1 MDTWDC
7 WSDNMNE
14 IAAELNDVS
23 FQYGNSD
30 EGALH
35 RLNLQIRQGECVLL
49 CGSSGCG
56 KTTVTRLLNGLIPHY
71 YEGELQGTVSVLGRS
86 ICDTPIED
94 LAGIVGSV
102 FQNPRSQ
109 FFCVDTTA
117 EIAFGCENMGL
128 PETEIQKRIDK
139 TVADMCIE
147 KLQNRS
153 IFNLS
158 GGEKQK
164 IACAGVAAMLP
175 ELIVLDEPTS
185 NLDLDAIDEL
195 REIIRRWK
203 AQGKTIIIAEHRLGW
218 LSGTCDRV
226 VYMENGGVSEEFTG
240 EAFFSLPAETL
251 SCMGLR
257 AVLTANNYLESKTG
271 LTQIKPFEGVEMITL
286 NGFTY
291 GYGKQDAIHISE
303 LALPKGAV
311 IAVVGHNGAGKST
324 FTKCLCGLQKH
335 FKGKVTIG
343 GKTYR
348 AKDMMRLSYMVMQ
361 DVNHQLFAET
371 VLEEVMLGADD
382 SGEQAAL
389 DILGKLNI
397 AEYKDRHPMSLS
409 GGQKQRAA
417 IASALLAGKKLLVFD
432 EPTSGLDFRSMECTA
447 ELLRS
452 LDKGIT
458 VLIVTHDMELIDR
471 CCTHILHIENGRIE
485 SRCEGEGAI

>member
-1 MDTWDC
+1 MTD
-7 WSDNMNE
+7 
-14 IAAELNDVS
+14 AATLKNVS
-23 FQYGNSD
+23 FRYANGD
-30 EGALH
+30 AGALNA
-35 RLNLQIRQGECVLL
+35 LDLTVRQGECVLL

-71 YEGELQGTVSVLGRS
+71 YEGTLDGEVSVFGKNIRE
-86 ICDTPIED
+86 TQIED

-128 PETEIQKRIDK
+128 PEMEIQRRIDS
-139 TVADMCIE
+139 TIAEMHIQ
-147 KLQNRS
+147 KLLCRS

-164 IACAGVAAMLP
+164 IACAGVAAMMP

-195 REIIRRWK
+195 REIICKWK
-203 AQGKTIIIAEHRLGW
+203 MQGKTIIIAEHRLGW
-218 LSGTCDRV
+218 LRDLCDRV
-226 VYMENGGVSEEFTG
+226 LFMENGSISAEFTG
-240 EAFFSLPAETL
+240 EAFFSLQTGKL
-251 SCMGLR
+251 NSMGLR
-257 AVLTANNYLESKTG
+257 AIKTANNYLESKTG
-271 LTQIKPFEGVEMITL
+271 MTEIKAFDSTSVITL
-286 NGFTY
+286 ENFVY
-291 GYGKQDAIHISE
+291 SYGKQDAIKFPKLDI
-303 LALPKGAV
+303 PKGAV

-324 FTKCLCGLQKH
+324 FTKCLCGLQKR
-335 FKGKVTIG
+335 FKGTVKIN

-348 AKDMMRLSYMVMQ
+348 PKDMMRLSYMVMQ

-382 SGEQAAL
+382 SEQQNAL
-389 DILGKLNI
+389 DILEKLNI
-397 AEYKDRHPMSLS
+397 AEYKERHPMSLS
-409 GGQKQRAA
+409 GGQKQRVA
-417 IASALLAGKKLLVFD
+417 IASALMAGKKLLVFD

-452 LDKGIT
+452 LDKEIT
-458 VLIVTHDMELIDR
+458 VLIVTHDMELIDH
-471 CCTHILHIENGRIE
+471 CCTHILHIENGRLE
-485 SRCEGEGAI
+485 RECNGKEAE

>member
-1 MDTWDC
+1 MTD
-7 WSDNMNE
+7 
-14 IAAELNDVS
+14 AAILKNVS
-23 FQYGNSD
+23 FRYANGD
-30 EGALH
+30 AGALDA
-35 RLNLQIRQGECVLL
+35 LDLTVKQGECVLL

-71 YEGELQGTVSVLGRS
+71 YEGTLEGDVSVFGRS
-86 ICDTPIED
+86 IRKTAIED

-128 PETEIQKRIDK
+128 PEAEIRQRIDN
-139 TVADMCIE
+139 TVADMNIK
-147 KLQNRS
+147 KLLGRS

-195 REIIRRWK
+195 RDVIRRWK
-203 AQGKTIIIAEHRLGW
+203 AQGKTIVIAEHRLGW
-218 LSGTCDRV
+218 LSGLCDRV
-226 VYMENGGVSEEFTG
+226 LFMENGGISAEFTG
-240 EAFFSLPAETL
+240 EAFFSLPAEKL
-251 SCMGLR
+251 NSMGLR
-257 AVLTANNYLESKTG
+257 AIRTANNYLESKTG
-271 LTQIKPFEGVEMITL
+271 MTELKPFDSRDIITL

-291 GYGKQDAIHISE
+291 RYGKQDAIRIPE
-303 LALPKGAV
+303 LAIPKGAV

-324 FTKCLCGLQKH
+324 FTKCLCGLQKR
-335 FKGKVTIG
+335 FKGTVHIN
-343 GKTYR
+343 GKAYR

-371 VLEEVMLGADD
+371 VLEEVLLGADE
-382 SGEQAAL
+382 SEQKTAL
-389 DILGKLNI
+389 DILGKLHI

-452 LDKGIT
+452 LDKDIT

-471 CCTHILHIENGRIE
+471 CCTHILHIENGGIE
-485 SRCEGEGAI
+485 S

>member
-1 MDTWDC
+1 MTD
-7 WSDNMNE
+7 
-14 IAAELNDVS
+14 AAILRNVSFRYSNGDAGALNDIDLTVK
-23 FQYGNSD
+23 
-30 EGALH
+30 
-35 RLNLQIRQGECVLL
+35 QGECVLL

-71 YEGELQGTVSVLGRS
+71 YEGELDGEVTLYGKN
-86 ICDTPIED
+86 ICDTSIED

-117 EIAFGCENMGL
+117 EIAFGCENMGFS
-128 PETEIQKRIDK
+128 EAEIRHRIERNV
-139 TVADMCIE
+139 TDMNIQY
-147 KLQNRS
+147 LLNRS

-175 ELIVLDEPTS
+175 EIIVLDEPTS

-195 REIIRRWK
+195 REIIQKWK
-203 AQGKTIIIAEHRLGW
+203 SQGRTLVIAEHRLGW
-218 LSGTCDRV
+218 LSGLCDRV
-226 VYMENGGVSEEFTG
+226 IFMENGSISTEFSGDT
-240 EAFFSLPAETL
+240 FFSLGTEKL
-251 SCMGLR
+251 NNMGLR
-257 AVLTANNYLESKTG
+257 ALQTNNDHLESHTG
-271 LTQIKPFEGVEMITL
+271 MTQIKPFDSSSVITL

-291 GYGKQDAIHISE
+291 SYGKQDAINIQKLDIH
-303 LALPKGAV
+303 KGAV

-324 FTKCLCGLQKH
+324 FSKCLCGLQKR
-335 FKGKVTIG
+335 FKGSITMD

-348 AKDMMRLSYMVMQ
+348 SKDMMKLAYMVMQ

-382 SGEQAAL
+382 DGQQTAL
-389 DILGKLNI
+389 AILEKLNI
-397 AEYKDRHPMSLS
+397 SEYKDRHPMSLS
-409 GGQKQRAA
+409 GGQKQRVA
-417 IASALLAGKKLLVFD
+417 IASALMAGKKFIVFD

-447 ELLRS
+447 ELLRT
-452 LDKGIT
+452 LDKDIT

-471 CCTHILHIENGRIE
+471 CCTHILHIEDGKI
-485 SRCEGEGAI
+485 

>member
-1 MDTWDC
+1 MTD
-7 WSDNMNE
+7 
-14 IAAELNDVS
+14 AAILKNVS
-23 FQYGNSD
+23 FRYANGD
-30 EGALH
+30 AGALDA
-35 RLNLQIRQGECVLL
+35 LDLTVKQGECVLL

-71 YEGELQGTVSVLGRS
+71 YEGTLEGDVSVFGRS
-86 ICDTPIED
+86 IRETAIED

-128 PETEIQKRIDK
+128 PEAEIRRRIDN
-139 TVADMCIE
+139 TVADMNIQ
-147 KLQNRS
+147 KLLGRS

-164 IACAGVAAMLP
+164 IACAGAAAMLP

-203 AQGKTIIIAEHRLGW
+203 AQGKTIVIAEHRLGW
-218 LSGTCDRV
+218 LSGLCDRV
-226 VYMENGGVSEEFTG
+226 LFMENGRISTEFTG
-240 EAFFSLPAETL
+240 EAFFSLPAEKL
-251 SCMGLR
+251 NSMGLR
-257 AVLTANNYLESKTG
+257 AIRTANNYLESKTG
-271 LTQIKPFEGVEMITL
+271 MTELKPFDSRDIITL

-291 GYGKQDAIHISE
+291 TYGKQDAIRIPE
-303 LALPKGAV
+303 LAIPKGAV

-324 FTKCLCGLQKH
+324 FTKCLCGLQKR
-335 FKGKVTIG
+335 FKGTVNIN

-348 AKDMMRLSYMVMQ
+348 SKDMMRFSYMVMQ

-371 VLEEVMLGADD
+371 VLEEVLLGADE
-382 SGEQAAL
+382 SEQKTAL
-389 DILGKLNI
+389 DILGKLHI

-417 IASALLAGKKLLVFD
+417 IASAMLAGKKLLVFD

-452 LDKGIT
+452 LDKDIT

-471 CCTHILHIENGRIE
+471 CCTHILHIENGVIE
-485 SRCEGEGAI
+485 S

>member
-1 MDTWDC
+1 MT
-7 WSDNMNE
+7 E
-14 IAAELNDVS
+14 AAILKNVS
-23 FQYGNSD
+23 FRYANGD
-30 EGALH
+30 AGALDD
-35 RLNLQIRQGECVLL
+35 LDLTVKKGECVLL

-71 YEGELQGTVSVLGRS
+71 YEGTLDGDVSVMGKN
-86 ICDTPIED
+86 ICDTPIEE

-128 PETEIQKRIDK
+128 PDSEIHRHVDK
-139 TVADMCIE
+139 TVDDMNIR
-147 KLQNRS
+147 KLLGRS

-203 AQGKTIIIAEHRLGW
+203 AHGKTIVIAEHRLGW
-218 LSGTCDRV
+218 LRGSCDRV
-226 VYMENGGVSEEFTG
+226 LFMENGGISAEFTG
-240 EAFFSLPAETL
+240 EAFFSLPADKL
-251 SCMGLR
+251 NSMGLR
-257 AVLTANNYLESKTG
+257 AIRTANNYLESKTG
-271 LTQIKPFEGVEMITL
+271 MTEIKAFGSNSVITL
-286 NGFTY
+286 ENFVY
-291 GYGKQDAIHISE
+291 SYGKQDAINIPE
-303 LALPKGAV
+303 LGIPKGAV

-324 FTKCLCGLQKH
+324 FTKCLCGLQKR
-335 FKGKVTIG
+335 FKGTVNIN

-348 AKDMMRLSYMVMQ
+348 SKDMMRLSYMVMQ

-371 VLEEVMLGADD
+371 VLEEVMLGTDD
-382 SGEQAAL
+382 PEQQTAL
-389 DILGKLNI
+389 DILEKLNI

-417 IASALLAGKKLLVFD
+417 IASAMLAGKKLLVFD
-432 EPTSGLDFRSMECTA
+432 EPTSGLDFRSMESTA

-452 LDKGIT
+452 LDKDIT

-485 SRCEGEGAI
+485 I

>member
-1 MDTWDC
+1 MTD
-7 WSDNMNE
+7 
-14 IAAELNDVS
+14 AAILKNVS
-23 FQYGNSD
+23 FRYANGD
-30 EGALH
+30 TGALDH
-35 RLNLQIRQGECVLL
+35 LDLTIKQGECVLL

-71 YEGELQGTVSVLGRS
+71 YEGTLDGEVSVMGKN

-128 PETEIQKRIDK
+128 SETEIQKRIDK
-139 TVADMCIE
+139 TVADMRIE

-185 NLDLDAIDEL
+185 NLDLYAINEL
-195 REIIRRWK
+195 RDIIRRWK
-203 AQGKTIIIAEHRLGW
+203 AQGKTIVIAEHRLGW
-218 LSGTCDRV
+218 LSGSCDRV
-226 VYMENGGVSEEFTG
+226 VYMENGSISAVFTG
-240 EAFFSLPAETL
+240 EAFFSLPEEKL
-251 SCMGLR
+251 SSMGLR
-257 AVLTANNYLESKTG
+257 AVLTAKNYLESKTG
-271 LTQIKPFEGVEMITL
+271 LTQIKPFEGIEKITL
-286 NGFTY
+286 NGFIY
-291 GYGKQDAIHISE
+291 GYGKQEALHISE
-303 LALPKGAV
+303 LAIPKGAV

-324 FTKCLCGLQKH
+324 FTKCLCGLQKC
-335 FKGKVTIG
+335 FKGTVDIN

-348 AKDMMRLSYMVMQ
+348 SKDMLRLSYMVMQ

-382 SGEQAAL
+382 AGEQTAL
-389 DILGKLNI
+389 DILQKLNI
-397 AEYKDRHPMSLS
+397 SEYKERHPMSLS

-432 EPTSGLDFRSMECTA
+432 EPTSGLDQRSMECTA

-452 LDKGIT
+452 LDKDIT

-471 CCTHILHIENGRIE
+471 CCTHILHIENGGIE
-485 SRCEGEGAI
+485 SGCIGNEAI

>member
-1 MDTWDC
+1 MDSRNDRG
-7 WSDNMNE
+7 DNMTD
-14 IAAELNDVS
+14 AAILKNVS
-23 FQYGNSD
+23 FRYANGD
-30 EGALH
+30 TGALN
-35 RLNLQIRQGECVLL
+35 NLDLIVKQGECVLL

-71 YEGELQGTVSVLGRS
+71 YEGTLDGDVSVFGRS
-86 ICDTPIED
+86 IRETAIED

-128 PETEIQKRIDK
+128 PEAEIRRRMDNTVTDMNIQKLLGR
-139 TVADMCIE
+139 
-147 KLQNRS
+147 N

-164 IACAGVAAMLP
+164 IACAGAAAMLP

-195 REIIRRWK
+195 REIIRKWK
-203 AQGKTIIIAEHRLGW
+203 AQGKTIVIAEHRLGW
-218 LSGTCDRV
+218 LSGSCDRV
-226 VYMENGGVSEEFTG
+226 IYMENGSISAEFTG
-240 EAFFSLPAETL
+240 ESFFSLPAEKL
-251 SCMGLR
+251 SSMGLR
-257 AVLTANNYLESKTG
+257 AVRTVHDYLAGKTG
-271 LTQIKPFEGVEMITL
+271 LIQIKPFDGRETITL
-286 NGFTY
+286 DGFTY
-291 GYGKQDAIHISE
+291 RYGKQEALHIPE
-303 LALPKGAV
+303 FDLPKGAV

-324 FTKCLCGLQKH
+324 FTKCLCGLQKR
-335 FKGKVTIG
+335 FKGTVTIG
-343 GKTYR
+343 EKAYHS
-348 AKDMMRLSYMVMQ
+348 KDMMRLSYMVMQ

-371 VLEEVMLGADD
+371 VLEEVLLGADE
-382 SGEQAAL
+382 SEQKTAL
-389 DILGKLNI
+389 DILGKLHI

-417 IASALLAGKKLLVFD
+417 IASAMLAGKKLLVFD

-452 LDKGIT
+452 LKNDST

-471 CCTHILHIENGRIE
+471 CCTHILHIENGGIE
-485 SRCEGEGAI
+485 S